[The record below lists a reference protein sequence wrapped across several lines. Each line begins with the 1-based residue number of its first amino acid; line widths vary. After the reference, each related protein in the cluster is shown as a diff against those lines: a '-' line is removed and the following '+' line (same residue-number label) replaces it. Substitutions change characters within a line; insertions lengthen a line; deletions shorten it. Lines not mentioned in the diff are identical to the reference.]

1 MDELVGRE
9 ESLAEIRGVLEA
21 TVGGPGGC
29 VVVEG
34 PAGIGKTRL
43 VRAAA
48 ERAAALGMTV
58 ALGRAAEVDRAGAV
72 VLMTAL
78 RGVAVE
84 AAELAELA
92 GHEDNWFALVARLGA
107 VIEAEAR
114 RRPVLI
120 VVDDAQW
127 ADELTGFALRVL
139 VPRLAGE
146 RVAWLLTRRL
156 APVELSA
163 QGTVDRLVAEG
174 ARRVVLGPLDDEAVV
189 ELCAQ
194 VLGARPD
201 ATVSSLAAGTGR
213 NPFLL
218 RHLLRGLVDA
228 GQILINK
235 GTATVVDGELPQS
248 FLAAVSHRLRGLS
261 PLTRRMLGACAVLG
275 RPFTAYDAAA
285 LIGSTAGDL
294 VPAIDEAIAHD
305 FLTEQGVQV
314 AFTHDLIR
322 EAVYNN
328 LSGPVRGVLHREAA
342 AVRKAQGA
350 SPVEVAEHLVRGG
363 STDPLEVLRA
373 AAQLTGRGAPG
384 AAADLVLRML
394 DLLGEFDPARP
405 GLAAE
410 AVRLLASAGRMA
422 EARELGEAAL
432 RSVRTVSD
440 EAAILVGLAEAS
452 RHAGQ
457 PAIAVE
463 YLRRALAMSGLDD
476 ARRAQLL
483 AVCGHGLLDA
493 GDLAAA
499 GPVVEEAVALAEA
512 AGSSGAGAAG
522 VSSAGA
528 ADALVL
534 GLSARSVLARATGHL
549 DRALV
554 DARDA
559 VAAADRD
566 RGAATLRHPRL
577 WLGRVLVAQDRFTE
591 AEACYTIGQREAD
604 RLGTAWSQ
612 PLWHLS
618 LAQLRLA
625 LGRLDEAQAE
635 AEAGMQLAEQLA
647 TPQLAV
653 RLLCVLARLALRRG
667 DTELARGYV
676 HRTQELFVD
685 GIGVAPAELTY
696 AMAMVRSAT
705 GQHRVA
711 METLGAVYSD
721 APESML
727 FLGLDHGVAAMLVRL
742 ALRAGAVD
750 RATSVVT
757 MARRL
762 AELNPSV
769 GSLAGAAA
777 HADGLLRGD
786 VEALRT
792 AVKLFQNCPRAL
804 ARASAVEDLGVAELA
819 AGNESAAGARFEEA
833 LAVWV
838 GCGATGDAERV
849 RGRKAKLRPEPGA
862 GWNSLTEAELRVVR
876 LVTEGL
882 TNRETATR
890 LFLSPHTVDSH
901 LRHAFSKLGIKSRV
915 ELTRQFFHHRE
926 AQIA

>member
-9 ESLAEIRGVLEA
+9 ESLAEIRAMLEA
-21 TVGGPGGC
+21 TVAGRGGC

-34 PAGIGKTRL
+34 PAGIGKTRM
-43 VRAAA
+43 VRAAG
-48 ERAAALGMTV
+48 ERADALGVTV
-58 ALGRAAEVDRAGAV
+58 ASGRAAEVDRAGSV

-78 RGVAVE
+78 RGIAVE

-92 GHEDNWFALVARLGA
+92 GHEDNWFGLVARLGA
-107 VIEAEAR
+107 VIETQAR
-114 RRPVLI
+114 IRPVLI

-139 VPRLAGE
+139 VPRLANE
-146 RVAWLLTRRL
+146 RVGWLLTRRS
-156 APVELSA
+156 APAELPA
-163 QGTVDRLVAEG
+163 QGTLDRLIAEG
-174 ARRVVLGPLDDEAVV
+174 AKRVTLGPLDDDAVV

-228 GQILINK
+228 GQILINR
-235 GTATVVDGELPQS
+235 GTATVIDGELPQS
-248 FLAAVSHRLRGLS
+248 FLAAVSHRLRGLTA
-261 PLTRRMLGACAVLG
+261 LTRRMLGACAVLG

-285 LIGSTAGDL
+285 LIGSTAAEV

-305 FLTEQGVQV
+305 LLTEQGVQV

-322 EAVYNN
+322 EAVYNT
-328 LSGPVRGVLHREAA
+328 LSGPVRGMLHREAA

-363 STDPLEVLRA
+363 STDPIEVLHA
-373 AAQLTGRGAPG
+373 AAQLTGRGSPG

-422 EARELGEAAL
+422 EARELGETAL
-432 RSVRTVSD
+432 RGVRTVSD

-457 PAIAVE
+457 PAMAVE
-463 YLRRALAMSGLDD
+463 YIRRALAMTGLDD
-476 ARRAQLL
+476 ARRAHLL

-499 GPVVEEAVALAEA
+499 GAMTDEAIALAE
-512 AGSSGAGAAG
+512 SSGT
-522 VSSAGA
+522 S
-528 ADALVL
+528 DALVL
-534 GLSARSVLARATGHL
+534 GLSARSVLARAGGEL

-566 RGAATLRHPRL
+566 RGAAAQRHPRL

-591 AEACYTIGQREAD
+591 AEASYTIGQREAD

-612 PLWHLS
+612 PLWHLC

-625 LGRLDEAQAE
+625 LGRLGEAQAE
-635 AEAGMQLAEQLA
+635 AEAGIQLAEQLA

-653 RLLCVLARLALRRG
+653 RLLCVLARIALRKG
-667 DTELARGYV
+667 DVEAARAHV
-676 HRTQELFVD
+676 NRTQELFVD

-696 AMAMVRSAT
+696 AMAMVRST
-705 GQHRVA
+705 MGQHRVA
-711 METLGAVYSD
+711 METLGTVYQD
-721 APESML
+721 ATL
-727 FLGLDHGVAAMLVRL
+727 FLGVDHGVAAMLVRL
-742 ALRAGAVD
+742 AMRAGATD
-750 RATSVVT
+750 KATAVVA

-762 AELNPSV
+762 AEQNPSV
-769 GSLAGAAA
+769 ASLAGAAA

-786 VEALRT
+786 LAALRI
-792 AVKLFQNCPRAL
+792 AVRHFQNCPRAL

-819 AGNESAAGARFEEA
+819 AGNESAAAARFEEA
-833 LAVWV
+833 LGIWV
-838 GCGATGDAERV
+838 GCGATGDADRV
-849 RGRKAKLRPEPGA
+849 RERKARLRPDAGPG
-862 GWNSLTEAELRVVR
+862 WSSLTEAELRVVR